1 MNPGN
6 ESRQFG
12 DVQDRADDPSGAAGG
27 IVFDHHPG
35 KLDDVVRAVG
45 LEDPVR
51 DGGRLAGSKGAA
63 RQAPDALPVV
73 GWHGLEICLNRHRF
87 SYGAYPTIR
96 YASSDHS
103 RLPPATSQSPWPST
117 HGSVSFLRIPIWT
130 FVPVRGL
137 SFVHPCI
144 CDAAMHVCKNDP
156 HRIFSASMNNCIRKQ
171 DRTQRPGGRVL
182 GAGSGSNES
191 EKARDGDLTRDRR
204 KDGAREGPA
213 VPLRDENA
221 GGDGSKWPVC
231 DCLPRRLPF
240 VCTNA
245 KVHWCT

>member
-103 RLPPATSQSPWPST
+103 RLPPATSQSPWPRWVMRWLVFNST
-117 HGSVSFLRIPIWT
+117 GST
-130 FVPVRGL
+130 APVQQ
-137 SFVHPCI
+137 
-144 CDAAMHVCKNDP
+144 
-156 HRIFSASMNNCIRKQ
+156 HRAPLKRAS
-171 DRTQRPGGRVL
+171 
-182 GAGSGSNES
+182 
-191 EKARDGDLTRDRR
+191 
-204 KDGAREGPA
+204 
-213 VPLRDENA
+213 RDERLTA
-221 GGDGSKWPVC
+221 PRTSPGSLHGPLGPPPTGLHPSCVSLSGRS
-231 DCLPRRLPF
+231 CLCEDSHSCIPAFVMRR
-240 VCTNA
+240 CTYA
-245 KVHWCT
+245 KTILTGYSVHQ